1 MPLLLLMLL
10 ILPLPLLLRGV
21 NRSCLGMIHCVW
33 STRGSFTAAILA
45 VGLRCMVSDAAREE
59 MARRPRE
66 DRTKLTKRFIR
77 LAREFEEYDV

>member
-1 MPLLLLMLL
+1 MPMLWPL

-21 NRSCLGMIHCVW
+21 NGSCLGMILRVW

-45 VGLRCMVSDAAREE
+45 VGLRCVASDAAREE

-77 LAREFEEYDV
+77 LAREFEYDA